1 MPKSKRDLSREHL
14 PQLADALAKDEEF
27 CFIVDHF
34 SPDRAQRLDA
44 IIIDTAP
51 TVDDAVPSTLK
62 SVSQS
67 FGARLLGE
75 HPAKLSADALRL
87 QRKFRQYNTNKRHRK
102 HMHEHVA
109 NRVGFKE
116 KDFYKRLPSH
126 IPIIEVEPLPAPY
139 PPEGHIVLERHYP
152 VPPPPPKLNDP
163 TCNYLYDYC
172 ELDETKLQYTVDMNQ
187 EAVFVDKTTKD
198 PVVVGLRNFAKGY
211 YDIIQPW
218 SVDLVT
224 ASLRRRTHYVLRND
238 GGRMAGAGVSSGERS
253 KSLFGWVRNLRIGQG
268 RLWI

>member
-14 PQLADALAKDEEF
+14 AQLADALAKDEEF

-44 IIIDTAP
+44 IIINTAP
-51 TVDDAVPSTLK
+51 TVDYALPPTLK

-75 HPAKLSADALRL
+75 HPTKLSADALML

-116 KDFYKRLPSH
+116 KDFYKGLPSH
-126 IPIIEVEPLPAPY
+126 IPVIEVEPLLTAY

-152 VPPPPPKLNDP
+152 VPPPPPN
-163 TCNYLYDYC
+163 
-172 ELDETKLQYTVDMNQ
+172 
-187 EAVFVDKTTKD
+187 
-198 PVVVGLRNFAKGY
+198 
-211 YDIIQPW
+211 
-218 SVDLVT
+218 
-224 ASLRRRTHYVLRND
+224 
-238 GGRMAGAGVSSGERS
+238 
-253 KSLFGWVRNLRIGQG
+253 
-268 RLWI
+268 